1 MCYPALRHR
10 GPRVPP
16 WALFPI
22 RGQRALDADSTCRPA
37 RALPSTETTVT
48 ASPRQCGRRAGGYHG
63 GLRVVL
69 PITADRDTSRL
80 YRRRVPRTVS
90 PYTPPPL
97 SPAHACSAARS
108 PCGAPND
115 VLTAAARP
123 PVPRWAARRLFAC
136 ADFLLKGLYLEKGA
150 RVSPNGARPPSVCAL
165 VTECARALAQAHAPF
180 AAFAPACTS
189 AIAAPAPAALT
200 GAGFA
205 AESVSSPSHGL
216 QPALSGTRSRPAAAL
231 RGVAHGGGGG
241 GGGGGCVGGDDAVHS
256 AAGAVRTRGWGA
268 RRVLSGC
275 LARPTERDS
284 VTLIMQ
290 VLVAVHAVSARHR
303 RSRRAR

>member
-1 MCYPALRHR
+1 M
-10 GPRVPP
+10 PRPC
-16 WALFPI
+16 A
-22 RGQRALDADSTCRPA
+22 
-37 RALPSTETTVT
+37 
-48 ASPRQCGRRAGGYHG
+48 PR
-63 GLRVVL
+63 LN
-69 PITADRDTSRL
+69 I
-80 YRRRVPRTVS
+80 

-97 SPAHACSAARS
+97 SPAHACSAAGA

-123 PVPRWAARRLFAC
+123 PVPRRAARRLFAC

-150 RVSPNGARPPSVCAL
+150 RESPNGDRPPSVHAL

-200 GAGFA
+200 AAKFA
-205 AESVSSPSHGL
+205 AESVSSPSLGL
-216 QPALSGTRSRPAAAL
+216 QPPLSGTRSRPAATL

-241 GGGGGCVGGDDAVHS
+241 GCVGGDNAVNS
-256 AAGAVRTRGWGA
+256 AAGALRARGWGA

-284 VTLIMQ
+284 VALIMH
-290 VLVAVHAVSARHR
+290 VLVAVHALSAHHR
-303 RSRRAR
+303 RPRRAR